1 MRFGVAIPAALA
13 FKDQIRLAKECDEAD
28 LSIWAPDERFFRDV
42 FVTLSAFAQ
51 NTVRSPL
58 ATGVTDPQI
67 RHPLLT
73 AVAAASVNELSGG
86 RAILG
91 IGAGISGFDALGIK
105 RQAPATAI
113 RDMIRIVRRFWDGE
127 AIDFEGPLFS
137 AHGAHLHFRA
147 GRMPIY
153 VAGRGPKVLAAG
165 GELAEGVVIGHMTSK
180 PGIGFARE
188 HIDRGRSKRS
198 AELSSPEIALWAYTS
213 VSLDGAE
220 AKAAVKP
227 AIGRSIRSSPELLPL
242 FGMDLPEL
250 EQAIAHFGYSR
261 SPDYDDAMRRLVP
274 DALALHLSISGT
286 PAECIEQI
294 RALRAF
300 GIDHLVILPYPPP
313 SLAAPAM
320 VDLFRREVLPHVAD
334 L

>member
-1 MRFGVAIPAALA
+1 MKFGVAIPTALSLDA
-13 FKDQIRLAKECDEAD
+13 QISLAKECDRD
-28 LSIWAPDERFFRDV
+28 GLSIWAPDERFFRDV

-51 NTVRSPL
+51 NTFRSTL

-86 RAILG
+86 RTVLG
-91 IGAGISGFDALGIK
+91 LGAGISGFDALGIK

-113 RDMIRIVRRFWDGE
+113 RDMIRIVRRFWDGD

-137 AHGAHLHFRA
+137 AHGAHIHFRA

-165 GELAEGVVIGHMTSK
+165 GELAEGVVIGHMTSE
-180 PGIGFARE
+180 PGIRFARDN
-188 HIDRGRSKRS
+188 IDRGRDKR
-198 AELSSPEIALWAYTS
+198 AADLPSPEIALWAYTS
-213 VSLDGAE
+213 VSHDGAE

-242 FGMDLPEL
+242 FGLDLPEL
-250 EQAIAHFGYSR
+250 TQAIAHFGYSR
-261 SPDYDDAMRRLVP
+261 SPDYDAAMRRLVP
-274 DALALHLSISGT
+274 DALAGHLSISGT
-286 PAECIEQI
+286 PAECVEQI
-294 RALRAF
+294 RALRAC
-300 GIDHLVILPYPPP
+300 GIDHLIVLPYPPP
-313 SLAAPAM
+313 SLGAAAM
-320 VDLFRREVLPHVAD
+320 VDLFRREVLPRVVD